1 MHENRET
8 SEMPEANRCDRPAG
22 EGKSRTARVHVF
34 EESDFAVVPMKSPN
48 RAQSSMESSAAE
60 VSEGRAEA
68 KENLACAR
76 TCRTQSRTSRIQVPR
91 AMRWPPA
98 VVARARIQGRSR
110 MR

>member
-8 SEMPEANRCDRPAG
+8 SKMPQSEYRARPAG

-48 RAQSSMESSAAE
+48 RARGPMEGGAAE
-60 VSEGRAEA
+60 VRGRAGA
-68 KENLACAR
+68 KENR
-76 TCRTQSRTSRIQVPR
+76 EGVHTCRTQSRTSRIQVPR

-98 VVARARIQGRSR
+98 VAARASIQGRSR